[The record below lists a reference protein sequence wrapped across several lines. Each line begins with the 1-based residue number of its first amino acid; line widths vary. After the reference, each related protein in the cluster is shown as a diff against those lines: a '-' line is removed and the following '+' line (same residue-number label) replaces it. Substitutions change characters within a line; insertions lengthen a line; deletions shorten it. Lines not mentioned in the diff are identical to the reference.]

1 MVFLLFSMLL
11 GCPMCLV
18 FVKENRD
25 MVRAIK
31 SKMVELL
38 DKSSL
43 DVQVTLERKPLR
55 RAAFTSSGCNMSK
68 K

>member
-1 MVFLLFSMLL
+1 
-11 GCPMCLV
+11 MCLV

-55 RAAFTSSGCNMSK
+55 RAAFTSLVT
-68 K
+68 